1 MTSFYPLADK
11 KKKNIYS
18 PGAPKV
24 SIWGRGGS
32 DSTLC
37 LDCVSSSDAPQTLR
51 PGYASTSPQA
61 LAQLVGLESLAVGP
75 GSGFLLSAR

>member
-11 KKKNIYS
+11 KKKKHLQ
-18 PGAPKV
+18 PRGPKGKHL
-24 SIWGRGGS
+24 GRGGS

-37 LDCVSSSDAPQTLR
+37 FDCVSSSDAPQTLR

-75 GSGFLLSAR
+75 GSGFLLSAG